1 MLFLNLD
8 ITIKEGTFIYKLLDK
23 RDSFPFSTVRIPR
36 KESNTAQIVFNSG
49 IKGEFLIIARST
61 IYLRDFITKAKE
73 LAELKSY

>member
-1 MLFLNLD
+1 MFLNLGV
-8 ITIKEGTFIYKLLDK
+8 TIEDRSFIYKLLDK

-36 KESNTAQIVFNSG
+36 KESNISQIVFNSG
-49 IKGEFLIIARST
+49 IRGEFLIIARST